1 MKHTAL
7 AHRQHG
13 AALLEALISILLFSL
28 GVLGIVA
35 LQAKATQFSV
45 DSEDRTRAALLAN
58 QIVSQMWAQQ
68 STTLDAATL
77 SSWKA
82 QVSATSSG
90 LPAGDG
96 DVSLCIEVDLKN
108 DCEILGLATVTIS
121 WKAPWRKSAE
131 QANSYVTKVMI
142 P

>member
-1 MKHTAL
+1 MKHTTPTR
-7 AHRQHG
+7 RQHG

-35 LQAKATQFSV
+35 LQAKASQFSV

-77 SSWKA
+77 SSWQA
-82 QVSATSSG
+82 QVSATGSG
-90 LPAGDG
+90 LPAASGS
-96 DVSLCIEVDLKN
+96 VSVDSAA
-108 DCEILGLATVTIS
+108 LATVTIS